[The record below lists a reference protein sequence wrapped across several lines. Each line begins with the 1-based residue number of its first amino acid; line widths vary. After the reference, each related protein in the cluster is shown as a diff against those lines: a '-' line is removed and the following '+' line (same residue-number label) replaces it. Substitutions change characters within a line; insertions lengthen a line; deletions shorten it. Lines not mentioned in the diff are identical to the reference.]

1 MTIQNRNKLNQLLQY
16 WPRGTVYTQSEL
28 TKNHIS
34 RQLVTAYLN
43 SSWLKRIGQ
52 GAFIRFDDQVD
63 WIGGVYAIQHQLN
76 LSIYVAGK
84 TALQLQGYAH
94 FVPLGSNYPVWLFGK
109 PGDKLPGWFK
119 KYSWNVIV
127 HYKTTKLFTNHK
139 LGLKEHNRDAFSIMI
154 SSPERAILETLHL
167 VPNEQ
172 SLEEAQL
179 LMEGLTSLRP
189 KLIQELLEC
198 CNSVKVKRLFL
209 FLAERYN
216 HPWLKKINLNN
227 IDLGHGKR
235 MIIRDGQ
242 FDPKYQITISKE

>member
-1 MTIQNRNKLNQLLQY
+1 M
-16 WPRGTVYTQSEL
+16 
-28 TKNHIS
+28 
-34 RQLVTAYLN
+34 
-43 SSWLKRIGQ
+43 
-52 GAFIRFDDQVD
+52 
-63 WIGGVYAIQHQLN
+63 
-76 LSIYVAGK
+76 
-84 TALQLQGYAH
+84 
-94 FVPLGSNYPVWLFGK
+94 PLGSNYPVWLFGK

-119 KYSWNVIV
+119 KYSWSVIV

-139 LGLKEHNRDAFSIMI
+139 LGLKEHNRDAFFIMI

-216 HPWLKKINLNN
+216 HAWLKKTNLNN